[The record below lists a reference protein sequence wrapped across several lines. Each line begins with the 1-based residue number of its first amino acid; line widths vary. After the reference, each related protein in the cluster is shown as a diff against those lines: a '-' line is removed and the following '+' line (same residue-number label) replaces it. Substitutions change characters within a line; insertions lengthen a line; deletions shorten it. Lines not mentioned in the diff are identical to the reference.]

1 MRPSS
6 LAVYVPSGGGVRALT
21 PFPPAEAPAGRGEF
35 NGPVIRT
42 LLSPTGKQDGSTS
55 PRFPLNHPPLRL
67 TTFTPKVLVLLQQE
81 QRSRTACPQSM
92 GRSSYSTSCVL
103 CPTAPLCSG
112 ESPACRPRAA
122 WPGALSPCPPPS
134 IASRSHSASPSISP
148 FRAPA
153 PHPRPG
159 GPGAPVPA
167 RPPTRLLQRVL
178 GPLQAASGEFW
189 GLLHPSV
196 TCFHSALCLVLAFSS

>member
-1 MRPSS
+1 MAPH
-6 LAVYVPSGGGVRALT
+6 LT
-21 PFPPAEAPAGRGEF
+21 
-35 NGPVIRT
+35 
-42 LLSPTGKQDGSTS
+42 
-55 PRFPLNHPPLRL
+55 RFPLNHPPLRL

-92 GRSSYSTSCVL
+92 GRSSYSMSCVL

-167 RPPTRLLQRVL
+167 HPPSSVSFGAPPSCLRGVL
-178 GPLQAASGEFW
+178 GAPPPQCYTFSQRPLLGPGILIVITSGSI
-189 GLLHPSV
+189 G
-196 TCFHSALCLVLAFSS
+196 CFSSPPPGRRVSNAALSRDVVDFFFF